1 MLWRLLREFFIG
13 AVRSDFCY
21 KGWYLNGVCF
31 LITNPVEPKGVLII
45 NNELEL
51 ELGHLLGDR
60 APFKA
65 VNVVAVLGGMAQL
78 GLRVGRNGVSVAVVF
93 QTLSHPAEIHERLLY
108 HRNTL

>member
-60 APFKA
+60 APFEA

-93 QTLSHPAEIHERLLY
+93 QTLSHPAEIHERLLF

>member
-1 MLWRLLREFFIG
+1 M
-13 AVRSDFCY
+13 
-21 KGWYLNGVCF
+21 
-31 LITNPVEPKGVLII
+31 ITNPVEPKGVLII

-60 APFKA
+60 APFEA

-93 QTLSHPAEIHERLLY
+93 QTLSHPAEIHERLLF